1 MSSPPADSRSPK
13 RRQGVPRLLESFPAP
28 PTFIPAT
35 PTTPGSL
42 QIPQHAGSPPR
53 KATTPTTPLSAYYTP
68 PTSFIST
75 LSGGSATSPPKHIP
89 SPLAQSPPLP
99 HANPPPSLPPSQP
112 LPPVPHSDA
121 PCLLLSSSNRKST
134 SDSASIRS
142 LGKESVR
149 SGRSS
154 EHRFAPARQDYF
166 EGLSPRPSIDT
177 PIRPMPSI
185 DTHKQPRQSV
195 SSTHSNISAL
205 FPSPPLS
212 GISEVRH
219 DPADDSEDVLS
230 ASFTRKPSPNTS
242 LFSVSSA
249 LNTSTSTPP
258 STLPSPNTSACP
270 SPMPKSPSD
279 PIALHR
285 ELRSARSRSRGH
297 KESLRSRVDFMDIPP
312 SPVRPILSRSM
323 SEQPQPTEN
332 AVTSTPRGRT
342 LGKPKKVAAA
352 LISGTD
358 GRDSPDISEI
368 IERTP
373 KPKRSSK
380 SLARSASTKSLARSA
395 SSKSVG
401 PSRSSARYSKESST
415 SYASDDAR
423 ARRPHAKSFG
433 ADTPYARAKRSK
445 DIPPPP
451 PSSFSRPIKQE
462 RASSQAAADRA
473 RDSTVSAFS
482 LSAYGVRD
490 SAYKRDSSN
499 SNDPYASGNTSG
511 QESLLT
517 VERSPSS
524 VSTSTRGDA
533 RSARRG
539 ASPFESLRRS
549 MHSMQGDAS
558 NPYGGIHPD
567 DEQLFAEMEMMLDGQ
582 ASDASEGSGRRD
594 KRPDAFAV
602 EAVRS
607 DDEGE
612 GPFYD
617 EVVESDEESDGS
629 SIDLHTPLSKMMVRD
644 GVLSPNSKVLQQQEE
659 DILGAQ
665 GRGSVMS
672 FASAVSTSSILK
684 DTRDTPTRRVRH
696 RDGKLLRGGLGLT
709 TGLGWS
715 DSEDEDAPSPF
726 TRRVSK
732 ITLSRS
738 LSTSNL
744 RTASTLSLGSID
756 EDAPSSRT
764 PTTRSLT
771 SKSPSVR
778 STSSMPTSKSL
789 GALSRTSS
797 RSSGYKNRYPGLCRT
812 HNSSV
817 LTEFDEEDA
826 EEEADEFGRS
836 KSWKAL
842 SQPAPV
848 RSRAHE
854 AYGQRSEGTPS
865 SDSTA
870 SISLPDTPA
879 DDEVTPTYA
888 GSYNRNKDL
897 PRIPSIGS
905 IRRQGSTASNSVRRA
920 ASQKSV
926 RKTTSIASMKSTPD
940 ARPRASTSETK
951 THMSTSEMKSRS
963 STPESRMRRPS
974 FGSNSIPAPP
984 STKAPPLPTHRP
996 MEMTRSPRPLQLPMR
1011 VGGDRPAVPVPRVSA
1026 SLETPATPYSGLP
1039 SLARSLP
1046 AGHSGLPSP
1055 ASPSTAPSSPNPV
1068 GPDGKLRP
1076 RTGTGMVYRS
1086 SRTGGGA
1093 LRTPSQVQKR
1103 AAPPMPL

>member
-249 LNTSTSTPP
+249 LNTSTSTP
-258 STLPSPNTSACP
+258 TVYTALAKHIRLPFSNAQIPLRPDCP
-270 SPMPKSPSD
+270 
-279 PIALHR
+279 A
-285 ELRSARSRSRGH
+285 SRATQR
-297 KESLRSRVDFMDIPP
+297 KIP
-312 SPVRPILSRSM
+312 PVRPILSRSM

-517 VERSPSS
+517 VERSPS
-524 VSTSTRGDA
+524 
-533 RSARRG
+533 RG

-797 RSSGYKNRYPGLCRT
+797 RSSGYKNRYPGLGRT

-920 ASQKSV
+920 VSQKSV
-926 RKTTSIASMKSTPD
+926 RKTTSIASLKSTPD

-996 MEMTRSPRPLQLPMR
+996 IEMTRSPRPLQLPMR
-1011 VGGDRPAVPVPRVSA
+1011 VGGDRPAVPVPRVGA

-1039 SLARSLP
+1039 SPARSLP